1 MVQTENIEKVYLFEK
16 DRVNSFKK
24 WPYSASSPCNIQK
37 VHGFGG
43 DPPSNRDV
51 GRPNIKISN
60 LSDGRSRFLLAG

>member
-37 VHGFGG
+37 VRIG
-43 DPPSNRDV
+43 DPPSTPID
-51 GRPNIKISN
+51 
-60 LSDGRSRFLLAG
+60 AM